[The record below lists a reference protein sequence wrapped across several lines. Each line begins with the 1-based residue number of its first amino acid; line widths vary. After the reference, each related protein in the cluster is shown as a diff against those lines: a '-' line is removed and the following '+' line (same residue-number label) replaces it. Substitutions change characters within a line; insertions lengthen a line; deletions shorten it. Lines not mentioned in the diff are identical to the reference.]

1 MRLQQMKQYPK
12 ELKESIIARMLTPN
26 NVSVPELVRETGI
39 PKDTLYSWRSK
50 ASKGKTSVV
59 SNIHGELSSEEKFN
73 IVLETASLNETEISE
88 YCRRKGLFPQQITV
102 WQENCRQ
109 AHAPQTSK
117 ADKTTIRAQKK
128 SIKRLETD
136 LRRKEKALAEAAALL
151 ILQKKVHTLW
161 VVPEGEKSAKL
172 SVVK

>member
-1 MRLQQMKQYPK
+1 MKQYSK
-12 ELKESIIARMLTPN
+12 EFKESIITRMLPPN
-26 NVSVPELVRETGI
+26 KVSIPQLVRETGI
-39 PKDTLYSWRSK
+39 PRDTLYSWRTK
-50 ASKGKTSVV
+50 ARKGKTSVE
-59 SNIHGELSSEEKFN
+59 SNINGELSSEEKFN
-73 IVLETASLNETEISE
+73 IVLETASLNETELSE

-117 ADKTTIRAQKK
+117 ADKTTIRVQKK

-136 LRRKEKALAEAAALL
+136 LRRQEKALAEAAALL
-151 ILQKKVHTLW
+151 ILQKKAHTLW
-161 VVPEGEKSAKL
+161 GAPEGEKSTKM

>member
-1 MRLQQMKQYPK
+1 MRQRKMKQYPK
-12 ELKESIIARMLTPN
+12 ELKESIIARMLPPN
-26 NVSVPELVRETGI
+26 NVSVPELVRDTGI
-39 PKDTLYSWRSK
+39 SKDTLYSWRTK
-50 ASKGKTSVV
+50 ARKGKTSVE

-88 YCRRKGLFPQQITV
+88 YCRRKGLFPQQITI
-102 WQENCRQ
+102 WQEHCRQ

-117 ADKTTIRAQKK
+117 ADRITIRAQKN
-128 SIKRLETD
+128 SIKCLKTD

-151 ILQKKVHTLW
+151 ILQKKVHDLW
-161 VVPEGEKSAKL
+161 EDPEDAKSTKL

>member
-1 MRLQQMKQYPK
+1 MKQYSK
-12 ELKESIIARMLTPN
+12 EFKESIIARMLTPN
-26 NVSVPELVRETGI
+26 NISVPELVRETGI
-39 PKDTLYSWRSK
+39 PKDTLYSWRTK
-50 ASKGKTSVV
+50 ARKGKVSVK
-59 SNIHGELSSEEKFN
+59 SNIHGLLSSEEKFD
-73 IVLETASLNETEISE
+73 IVLETASLNETELSE
-88 YCRRKGLFPQQITV
+88 YCRQKGIFPQQISV

-117 ADKTTIRAQKK
+117 ADKTTIRTQKK

-151 ILQKKVHTLW
+151 ILQKKAHALW
-161 VVPEGEKSAKL
+161 EDPEDEKSTKL

>member
-1 MRLQQMKQYPK
+1 MRLEQMNQYPK

-26 NVSVPELVRETGI
+26 NVSVPQLVRETGI

-50 ASKGKTSVV
+50 ARKGKTSVE

-73 IVLETASLNETEISE
+73 IVLETGSLNETELSE

-117 ADKTTIRAQKK
+117 ADKTTIRAQKN

-151 ILQKKVHTLW
+151 ILQKKVHILW
-161 VVPEGEKSAKL
+161 EVPEGEKSTKL

>member
-1 MRLQQMKQYPK
+1 MKKYSI
-12 ELKESIIARMLTPN
+12 ELKESIIARMLMPN

-50 ASKGKTSVV
+50 ARKGKTSVV
-59 SNIHGELSSEEKFN
+59 SNVHGELSSEEKFN
-73 IVLETASLNETEISE
+73 IVLETASLNETELSE

-117 ADKTTIRAQKK
+117 ADNTTIRTQKK

-151 ILQKKVHTLW
+151 ILQKKVRDLW
-161 VVPEGEKSAKL
+161 EDPEGEKPTKL

>member
-1 MRLQQMKQYPK
+1 MKKYSK
-12 ELKESIIARMLTPN
+12 EFKESIIARMLTPN
-26 NVSVPELVRETGI
+26 NASVPDLARETGI
-39 PKDTLYSWRSK
+39 PRDTLYSWRIK
-50 ASKGKTSVV
+50 ARKGKVSVD

-73 IVLETASLNETEISE
+73 IVLETATLNETELSE
-88 YCRRKGLFPQQITV
+88 YCRRKGLFLQQITV

-109 AHAPQTSK
+109 AHAPQTTK

-128 SIKRLETD
+128 SIKRLEID

-161 VVPEGEKSAKL
+161 EEPEGEKSTKL

>member
-1 MRLQQMKQYPK
+1 MKKYSI
-12 ELKESIIARMLTPN
+12 EFKESIIARMLMPN

-50 ASKGKTSVV
+50 ARKGKTSVV
-59 SNIHGELSSEEKFN
+59 SNVHGELSSEEKFN
-73 IVLETASLNETEISE
+73 IVLETASLNETELSE

-117 ADKTTIRAQKK
+117 ADKTTIRTQKK

-151 ILQKKVHTLW
+151 ILQKKVRDLW
-161 VVPEGEKSAKL
+161 EDLEGEKPTKL

>member
-1 MRLQQMKQYPK
+1 MKQYSK
-12 ELKESIIARMLTPN
+12 EFKESIIARMLPPN

-39 PKDTLYSWRSK
+39 PKDTLYTWRTK
-50 ASKGKTSVV
+50 ARKGKTSVE
-59 SNIHGELSSEEKFN
+59 SNIHGELSSEDKFN
-73 IVLETASLNETEISE
+73 IVLETASLNETELSE

-117 ADKTTIRAQKK
+117 ADKTTIRAQKN

-151 ILQKKVHTLW
+151 ILQKKVHALW
-161 VVPEGEKSAKL
+161 EAPEGEKPTKL

>member
-1 MRLQQMKQYPK
+1 MKKYSI
-12 ELKESIIARMLTPN
+12 EFKESIIARMLMPN

-50 ASKGKTSVV
+50 ARKGKTSVV
-59 SNIHGELSSEEKFN
+59 SNVHGELSSEEKFN
-73 IVLETASLNETEISE
+73 IVLETASLNETELSE

-117 ADKTTIRAQKK
+117 ADKATIRVQKK
-128 SIKRLETD
+128 SIKCLKLD

-151 ILQKKVHTLW
+151 ILQKKVRDLW
-161 VVPEGEKSAKL
+161 EDLEGEKPTKL

>member
-1 MRLQQMKQYPK
+1 MKQYPK

-26 NVSVPELVRETGI
+26 NISVPEMVRETGI

-50 ASKGKTSVV
+50 ARKGKTSAV
-59 SNIHGELSSEEKFN
+59 SNIHGELSSDEKFD
-73 IVLETASLNETEISE
+73 IVLETASLNETELSE

-117 ADKTTIRAQKK
+117 ADKTTIRTQKK

-151 ILQKKVHTLW
+151 ILQKKAHALW
-161 VVPEGEKSAKL
+161 GDPEDEKSTKL

>member
-1 MRLQQMKQYPK
+1 MKNYSK
-12 ELKESIIARMLTPN
+12 EFKDSIIARMLTPN
-26 NVSVPELVRETGI
+26 NVSVPDLVRETGI

-50 ASKGKTSVV
+50 ARKGKTSVK

-73 IVLETASLNETEISE
+73 IVLETATLNETELSE
-88 YCRRKGLFPQQITV
+88 YCRRKGIFSQQITT

-109 AHAPQTSK
+109 AHGPQTSK
-117 ADKTTIRAQKK
+117 TDKATIRDQQK

-151 ILQKKVHTLW
+151 ILQKKTHALW
-161 VVPEGEKSAKL
+161 GAPEGENSVKL